1 MTLTY
6 KVKDNKAIISKDG
19 SKIDEVGPWE
29 TASEAEA
36 WGAAVVAKYNSAA
49 YATVEYPNEKEGGN

>member
-1 MTLTY
+1 MTLTC

-19 SKIDEVGPWE
+19 IEVDEVGPWE

-36 WGAAVVAKYNSAA
+36 WGAAVVAKYNSAE
-49 YATVEYPNEKEGGN
+49 YASVDYPNEKEESN

>member
-6 KVKDNKAIISKDG
+6 TINDNKAIISKDG
-19 SKIDEVGPWE
+19 IEIDEVGPWE

-49 YATVEYPNEKEGGN
+49 YASVEYPNDLPTE